1 MGAKIYRNALIPPMP
16 LAGDFTPYCLRHTYC
31 TDLCRAGV
39 DIRTAQRLM
48 GHANISITADIYTH
62 VDVNEIMKAGE
73 LLNQY
78 LKVKYF
84 FVSLQ
89 YIVVYITKK
98 GGTRVAFLMGNFGE
112 FWGKFN

>member
-1 MGAKIYRNALIPPMP
+1 MVSSLHHQELP
-16 LAGDFTPYCLRHTYC
+16 HTYY

-78 LKVKYF
+78 LKVK
-84 FVSLQ
+84 
-89 YIVVYITKK
+89 
-98 GGTRVAFLMGNFGE
+98 
-112 FWGKFN
+112 